1 MRGIMQLDMRTR
13 LKMGRMR
20 KLMKTKMEG
29 STFNTI
35 EPVINTRRTAQ

>member
-1 MRGIMQLDMRTR
+1 MQLDMRTM

-20 KLMKTKMEG
+20 KLMKTKKEG
-29 STFNTI
+29 LAFNTI